1 MRGFPKMGYLRASA
15 ELVGSDLAKPG
26 LTLIQ
31 AWRMLFQREVEGC
44 LSFVAA
50 KSQLISFVGGPSP

>member
-1 MRGFPKMGYLRASA
+1 MGCLRASA
-15 ELVGSDLAKPG
+15 ELVGSDLARAG

-31 AWRMLFQREVEGC
+31 KVEGR